1 MIEIEIMLTFLFRT
15 LSAFLR
21 ARVCNTIILSTN
33 CATSGDKLAPK
44 LVGITT

>member
-1 MIEIEIMLTFLFRT
+1 MIETKIMLTFLFRT

-21 ARVCNTIILSTN
+21 ARVCNTIILATN

>member
-1 MIEIEIMLTFLFRT
+1 MIETKIMLTFLFRT
-15 LSAFLR
+15 FSAFLR
-21 ARVCNTIILSTN
+21 ARVCNAVILATN